1 MPGGG
6 NGGAGNANGSNF
18 GGSLQ
23 GGPGGSGNGG
33 GPGGGMIMG
42 GSNGDDSS
50 RMNQEKITLSEDDV
64 DDLKTFLPG
73 ISKITISYNTKS
85 DVEGGDLDDA
95 TGYTIAGVKHNY
107 ASMSNLSMAV
117 GDFISSSDEE
127 NKEKVCVLLV
137 EQRHLALIDPVRVYH
152 NAALLLLT
160 ENVRQTY
167 RGDYPALQD
176 VA

>member
-1 MPGGG
+1 
-6 NGGAGNANGSNF
+6 
-18 GGSLQ
+18 
-23 GGPGGSGNGG
+23 
-33 GPGGGMIMG
+33 MG

-127 NKEKVCVLLV
+127 NKDYVCVLG
-137 EQRHLALIDPVRVYH
+137 YS
-152 NAALLLLT
+152 
-160 ENVRQTY
+160 
-167 RGDYPALQD
+167 
-176 VA
+176 VAK